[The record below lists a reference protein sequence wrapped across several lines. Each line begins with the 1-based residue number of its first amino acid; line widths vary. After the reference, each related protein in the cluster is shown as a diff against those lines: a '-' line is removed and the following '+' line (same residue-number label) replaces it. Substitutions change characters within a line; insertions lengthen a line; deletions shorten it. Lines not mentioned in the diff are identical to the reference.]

1 MKKRILCHF
10 TPVLLILALGGCGSD
25 ELPDEELTVT
35 GVVMNP
41 DGGRVSAVTVMI
53 VDANTNKQVA
63 IGKTD
68 SAGRFAIQIVPGNY
82 MAYAKGQQRE
92 DRITTKLEGM
102 SKPFTIAA
110 DGLTPR
116 MMIQLYDIV
125 LIRTMCELSADEI
138 NKHADKKG
146 LIALFST
153 QKFRELGIKEGQ
165 LVKVINLS
173 TRQDIVVYAFP
184 SDSIL
189 CEMSVPSAIVQKLL
203 SPYSTQQGERSS
215 PISVSLEVSIA
226 APELFR

>member
-1 MKKRILCHF
+1 MKRTLNHL
-10 TPVLLILALGGCGSD
+10 TPFLLILAFAFGCGSD

-35 GVVMNP
+35 GVVMNS
-41 DGGRVSAVTVMI
+41 DGGRVNAATVII
-53 VDANTNKQVA
+53 VDVNTNKQAA

-68 SAGRFAIQIVPGNY
+68 TLGRFAIQIVPGNY
-82 MAYAKGQQRE
+82 LAYARGEQLQ
-92 DRITTKLEGM
+92 DRQTIKLEGM
-102 SKPFTIAA
+102 TKPFTI
-110 DGLTPR
+110 GENQLIPR
-116 MMIQLYDIV
+116 MTVQTYNIVQIRSMCPLSEEQIQ
-125 LIRTMCELSADEI
+125 A
-138 NKHADKKG
+138 HADKKG

-153 QKFRELGIKEGQ
+153 QKFKELGIKEEQ
-165 LVKVINLS
+165 RVKVTNLS
-173 TRQDIVVYAFP
+173 TRQDIVVYAFQ